1 MATRQPGAKCL
12 EGPDGLNTDGKTM
25 EEKISKIFQDVI
37 GIDAGTD
44 RAAIVYS
51 EIPGWDSVAHM
62 ALVAALEEAFD
73 CMLDMDDIIDMSNY
87 DKVVTIM
94 AKYA

>member
-1 MATRQPGAKCL
+1 
-12 EGPDGLNTDGKTM
+12 M
-25 EEKISKIFQDVI
+25 EENIRKIFQDVI
-37 GIDAGTD
+37 GVAPSVD

-73 CMLDMDDIIDMSNY
+73 CMLDMDDIIEMSNY
-87 DKVVTIM
+87 DKAVAIM

>member
-1 MATRQPGAKCL
+1 
-12 EGPDGLNTDGKTM
+12 M

-44 RAAIVYS
+44 RTAIVYS

>member
-1 MATRQPGAKCL
+1 MKDRVNKVFL
-12 EGPDGLNTDGKTM
+12 E
-25 EEKISKIFQDVI
+25 VI
-37 GIDAGTD
+37 GIDPTID
-44 RAAIVYS
+44 SEKLVYS

-62 ALVAALEEAFD
+62 ALIAALEEEFD

-87 DKVVTIM
+87 DKALTIM

>member
-1 MATRQPGAKCL
+1 
-12 EGPDGLNTDGKTM
+12 M
-25 EEKISKIFQDVI
+25 EEKIQKIFQDVI
-37 GIDAGTD
+37 GVDPSVD
-44 RAAIVYS
+44 RATVVYS

-87 DKVVTIM
+87 DKAVEIM
-94 AKYA
+94 AKYV

>member
-1 MATRQPGAKCL
+1 MEDKIKKVFL
-12 EGPDGLNTDGKTM
+12 E
-25 EEKISKIFQDVI
+25 VI
-37 GIDAGTD
+37 GANPDES

-62 ALVAALEEAFD
+62 ALIAALEQEFD
-73 CMLDMDDIIDMSNY
+73 CMLDMDDIIDMSSY
-87 DKVVTIM
+87 DKAVEIM